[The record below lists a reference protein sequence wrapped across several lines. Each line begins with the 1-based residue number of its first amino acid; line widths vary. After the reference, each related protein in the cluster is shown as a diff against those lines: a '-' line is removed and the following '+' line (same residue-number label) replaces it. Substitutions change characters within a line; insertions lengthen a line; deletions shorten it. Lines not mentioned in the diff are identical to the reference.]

1 MKLNQSS
8 ISKIGRELQS
18 LVKGEVLFDEFSR
31 GRYSTDAS
39 IYQITPIAITI
50 PKDTDDVLRVLEYC
64 KLNELPILPRG
75 AGSSQCGQSI
85 GECVVL
91 DYSKFQNQILD
102 INLDEKT
109 AWVQP
114 GLVLDQLNAHL
125 KKYDLCFPV
134 DVSTSSRATIGGM
147 TGNNSCGSRSL
158 YYGNM
163 VHNVEAVEAILDD
176 GSLYIFENIK
186 KDYLITKNN
195 QNRQYKIIE
204 ELIKIYLNNK
214 QEINENFPKTQR
226 RVGGYNLDLINP
238 NGFNTSN
245 ILVGSEGTLSLFNKV
260 KIKLSPIPKQK
271 MLGLCA
277 FQNFRQAMEITK
289 EIVKLKPTAVELMDD
304 NLLNLAKLIPMFQ
317 GSIKKYFKGNPEAVL
332 MVEFID
338 DNLNEVKHKIK
349 DLESLILTQNKN
361 NFFSF
366 YENLTD
372 QKEIFEMRKA
382 GLNILMSLK
391 GDKKPVAFI
400 EDCAVSLD
408 HLADYTTRLNEVFK
422 KYNTSGMFY
431 AHASVGTLHVRPII
445 NMKSE
450 QDIKNMRS
458 ITEEAFQMV
467 KEYKGAHSGEH
478 GDGILRSEFHEMMFG
493 KKLVNAFESVKDLF
507 DHKSIFN
514 PHKIVRSYKQN
525 DRSLMRYKADYK
537 AEKINTHYDWSDW
550 GEFSD
555 AVEMCNNNGACRK
568 LDSGVMCPSY
578 RVTKDEKDLVRG
590 RANTLRLAL
599 SNQLPKDAF
608 VSKEMFETMELCV
621 GCKACQRECPMSVD
635 ISKMKSEFLFHYYK
649 KFSMKLKDKIISNM
663 PQNIWLIKLMA
674 PIFNNIKN
682 IPILNKVIEWLFN
695 FSTKRTMPEVQNINP
710 LKDIYYSQKNFNN
723 KVILLADTFNI
734 NFEIQNLIYAIK
746 VLNKFDYKA
755 IIPNFDDDS
764 LERPLC
770 CGRTYISYG
779 QLDKAQA
786 EMQRFTNYIINNN
799 YTSTPVVGIEPSCL
813 LTFNDEYNSLKNIE
827 NKEKIKN
834 KFYLIEEFILEKIKD
849 GKKIS
854 TNKFSNNVL
863 VHGHCHQKSQDRL
876 KRLLELLTTLNIKHK
891 PIETS
896 CCGMAGSF
904 GYDAKNYDISKKM
917 AHLTLI
923 PTIKKEFKNDDII
936 VANGTSCRSQIFDFS
951 DQKPQHVSQLLFKIF
966 ETIN

>member
-1 MKLNQSS
+1 MKLNQNT
-8 ISKIGRELQS
+8 ISKIGKELQS
-18 LVKGEVLFDEFSR
+18 LIKGEVLFDDFSR

-39 IYQITPIAITI
+39 IYQITPIGIVI

-75 AGSSQCGQSI
+75 AGSSQCGQTV

-114 GLVLDQLNAHL
+114 GLVLDQLNAKL
-125 KKYDLCFPV
+125 KQHDLCFPV

-176 GSLYIFENIK
+176 GSLYTFENIN

-195 QNRQYKIIE
+195 KNRQYKIIE

-260 KIKLSPIPKQK
+260 KLKLSPIPKQK

-277 FQNFRQAMEITK
+277 FQSFRQAMEITK

-317 GSIKKYFKGNPEAVL
+317 GSIKKYFQGNPQAVL

-349 DLESLILTQNKN
+349 DLESLILSQNKN
-361 NFFSF
+361 NVFSF
-366 YENLTD
+366 YENLKD
-372 QKEIFEMRKA
+372 QNEIFEMRKA

-458 ITEEAFQMV
+458 ITEEAFQIV

-507 DHKSIFN
+507 DKKSVFN

-578 RVTKDEKDLVRG
+578 RVTKEEKDLVRG

-599 SNQLPKDAF
+599 SNQLPNNF
-608 VSKEMFETMELCV
+608 
-621 GCKACQRECPMSVD
+621 ACR
-635 ISKMKSEFLFHYYK
+635 
-649 KFSMKLKDKIISNM
+649 
-663 PQNIWLIKLMA
+663 
-674 PIFNNIKN
+674 
-682 IPILNKVIEWLFN
+682 
-695 FSTKRTMPEVQNINP
+695 
-710 LKDIYYSQKNFNN
+710 
-723 KVILLADTFNI
+723 
-734 NFEIQNLIYAIK
+734 
-746 VLNKFDYKA
+746 
-755 IIPNFDDDS
+755 
-764 LERPLC
+764 
-770 CGRTYISYG
+770 YI
-779 QLDKAQA
+779 
-786 EMQRFTNYIINNN
+786 
-799 YTSTPVVGIEPSCL
+799 
-813 LTFNDEYNSLKNIE
+813 
-827 NKEKIKN
+827 
-834 KFYLIEEFILEKIKD
+834 
-849 GKKIS
+849 
-854 TNKFSNNVL
+854 
-863 VHGHCHQKSQDRL
+863 
-876 KRLLELLTTLNIKHK
+876 
-891 PIETS
+891 
-896 CCGMAGSF
+896 
-904 GYDAKNYDISKKM
+904 
-917 AHLTLI
+917 
-923 PTIKKEFKNDDII
+923 
-936 VANGTSCRSQIFDFS
+936 
-951 DQKPQHVSQLLFKIF
+951 
-966 ETIN
+966 